1 MKNGKK
7 YKILAIND
15 NFEQL
20 ELLTFILSQ
29 AGYQVATADSG
40 NQGFEAAARELP
52 DLVISDVMMSDGDGI
67 ELCRMIRA
75 DEKLCMLPILL
86 LSALR
91 KDTDS
96 VLEGLEAG
104 ADDYMEVPYVTETL
118 IAKSTRLIERKRLAD
133 ALRESENRFR
143 NLIENLT
150 DVISTLTPDGT
161 IIYESPSLEHVFGY
175 KPEELLGK
183 NAFDFVHPED
193 TPRVLEY
200 FVQALQNSKIALP
213 IEYRFRHK
221 DDLWRIVESVGKK
234 FIDPVLGHIT
244 IINSRDITERRR
256 AQEQL
261 DHFFEVSVDLLC
273 FAGFDGYF
281 KRINPAWEKVL
292 GYSEEELLARPFV
305 ELIHPDDRKR
315 TMKEFRQNLAGQK
328 TKSFENRYLCRDGS
342 YKWLLWN
349 STAIKDEQMIY
360 GVAHDIT
367 ERKQTENALRESQE
381 HLALAQEVARIG
393 SFEINLQTGRAKSSP
408 ALEVLYG
415 APLNGLNQEY
425 EDWTKH
431 VYPEDLSKTMRE
443 VEQGLATGEH
453 ESEFRI
459 SQKDGSIRWLYS
471 KGKVFYDEKGA
482 PLRLVGVNMD
492 ITERKQAETALTE
505 VNDRAISE
513 YVRLLERLAA
523 LGQKL
528 GTARDLTAVFSAIL
542 DFASASVPCSAL
554 LISLYDSEKSTRKA
568 VYMWYNGKEME
579 VSNMEPL
586 AVSDGAVGE
595 AVKTG
600 EVTIINEY
608 QKELNKAT
616 DVYLG
621 CDEDP
626 RETHSTIIAPMK
638 IMGSVVGVIEIQS
651 YNLGAY
657 TEEHATAIRMAANL
671 VANAIENVRLLE
683 QERINSVQLRQA
695 QKLESVGRLAGG
707 IAHDFNNMLT
717 AINGYSDLIL
727 RQVGDDSPIRPKV
740 EEIKKAGERSMA
752 LTNQLLAFSRQQ
764 MLKTKVLN
772 INEVIIETSK
782 MLQHLIGED
791 IQLNILPAP
800 KIGQIEAD
808 PGQLTQVVMNLAVNA
823 RDSMPGGGELTIETA
838 NVYLGEDFAARN
850 VPTQVGSYVMLAVS
864 DTGTGMDEETL
875 QHIFEPFFTTKEL
888 GKGTGLGL
896 ATVYGIVKQSGGY
909 IWVDSEI
916 AKGTVFKIYLPRI
929 DENSL
934 LPEEQ
939 SGAENVQEGSETILL
954 VEDEE
959 IVRNL
964 TRQMLESCGYKIIE
978 AGNGREALSI
988 CQRDD
993 CKIDLLITD
1002 VVMPKMSG
1010 RELGEQLA
1018 VLRPEITVLYMS
1030 GYTDDTAVRQ
1040 DAVEA
1045 GANFIQKP
1053 FTFNN
1058 LAEKVRELLDA
1069 KTKAKAIKE
1078 KKD

>member
-15 NFEQL
+15 NFDQL

-40 NQGFEAAARELP
+40 NKGFEAAVRELP

-104 ADDYMEVPYVTETL
+104 ADDYMEVPYVAETL

-161 IIYESPSLEHVFGY
+161 IIYQSPSLEHVFGY
-175 KPEELLGK
+175 KPEEMLGK

-193 TPRVLEY
+193 ASRVLEY
-200 FVQALQNSKIALP
+200 FVQTLQNSKIALP

-221 DDLWRIVESVGKK
+221 DDSWRNVESVGKK
-234 FIDPVLGHIT
+234 FIDPVLGLVT
-244 IINSRDITERRR
+244 IINSRDITER
-256 AQEQL
+256 
-261 DHFFEVSVDLLC
+261 
-273 FAGFDGYF
+273 
-281 KRINPAWEKVL
+281 
-292 GYSEEELLARPFV
+292 
-305 ELIHPDDRKR
+305 
-315 TMKEFRQNLAGQK
+315 
-328 TKSFENRYLCRDGS
+328 
-342 YKWLLWN
+342 
-349 STAIKDEQMIY
+349 
-360 GVAHDIT
+360 
-367 ERKQTENALRESQE
+367 KQTETALRESQE
-381 HLALAQEVARIG
+381 HLAIAQEVARIG
-393 SFEINLQTGRAKSSP
+393 SFEFNLQTGRAKSSP
-408 ALEVLYG
+408 ALEAIYG
-415 APLNGLNQEY
+415 APLNGSKQEY
-425 EDWTKH
+425 EDWAKYVH
-431 VYPEDLSKTMRE
+431 PEDLPKIMRE
-443 VEQGLATGEH
+443 AEQGLTTGEH

-459 SQKDGSIRWLYS
+459 IQKDGGVRWLYS

-482 PLRLVGVNMD
+482 PLRLVGVNID
-492 ITERKQAETALTE
+492 ITERKQAETALAE
-505 VNDRAISE
+505 ANDRAISE

-528 GTARDLTAVFSAIL
+528 GTTRDLTAVFRAIL
-542 DFASASVPCSAL
+542 EFASASVPCSSL
-554 LISLYDSEKSTRKA
+554 LISLYEKEKSTRKG
-568 VYMWYNGKEME
+568 VYLWCNGKEMDI
-579 VSNMEPL
+579 SNMEAL
-586 AVSDGAVGE
+586 AVVDGAVGE

-608 QKELNKAT
+608 QKELNKKAT
-616 DVYLG
+616 DVYPG
-621 CDEDP
+621 FDEDP
-626 RETHSTIIAPMK
+626 SEPHRAIIAPMK
-638 IMGSVVGVIEIQS
+638 IMGSVIGVIEIQS

-657 TEEHATAIRMAANL
+657 TEEHASAIRMAANL
-671 VANAIENVRLLE
+671 AANAIENVRLLE
-683 QERINSVQLRQA
+683 QERISSEQLRQS

-717 AINGYSDLIL
+717 AINGYSELVL
-727 RQVGDDSPIRPKV
+727 RQVGNDSPIRPKI

-772 INEVIIETSK
+772 INEIIIDTSK
-782 MLQHLIGED
+782 MLRHLIGED
-791 IQLNILPAP
+791 IQLNILPEP
-800 KIGQIEAD
+800 KIGQIQAD

-823 RDSMPGGGELTIETA
+823 RDSMLGGGELTIETA
-838 NVYLGEDFAARN
+838 NIYLDEEFAARN
-850 VPTQVGSYVMLAVS
+850 VPTQVGSYVMLEVR
-864 DTGTGMDEETL
+864 DTGTGMDEKTL
-875 QHIFEPFFTTKEL
+875 QNIFEPFFTTKEL

-916 AKGTVFKIYLPRI
+916 DKGAVFKIYLPRI
-929 DENSL
+929 DENTL

-939 SGAENVQEGSETILL
+939 NAAENVQEGSETILL

-988 CQRDD
+988 CQQAD
-993 CKIDLLITD
+993 CKIDLLVTD
-1002 VVMPKMSG
+1002 IVMPKMSG
-1010 RELGEQLA
+1010 RQLGEQLA
-1018 VLRPEITVLYMS
+1018 VLRPEIAVLYMS

-1040 DAVEA
+1040 DAIED

-1053 FTFNN
+1053 FTFNT
-1058 LAEKVRELLDA
+1058 LTEKVRGLLDA
-1069 KTKAKAIKE
+1069 KPKQNTTKE
-1078 KKD
+1078 KDDKD